1 MTAFIIFVILNIMA
15 ALSGSIFSPGDWYK
29 SLNKPSWQPADWV
42 FPTVWTVL
50 YLMNAFAG
58 WLVWEAMGTLGL
70 GWWAMAIYGI
80 GLLLN
85 SAWSA
90 IFFGLK
96 RMGFAMIE
104 VGLLWIAIVLQGII
118 FFQIVPLAGILVIPY
133 VFWVSIAAFLN
144 FTVWRLNPEAPEPA
158 I

>member
-1 MTAFIIFVILNIMA
+1 
-15 ALSGSIFSPGDWYK
+15 
-29 SLNKPSWQPADWV
+29 
-42 FPTVWTVL
+42 
-50 YLMNAFAG
+50 
-58 WLVWEAMGTLGL
+58 
-70 GWWAMAIYGI
+70 MAIYVI
-80 GLLLN
+80 ALLLN

-96 RMGFAMIE
+96 RMGLAMIE

-118 FFQIVPLAGILVIPY
+118 FFQIVPLAGMLVIPY
-133 VFWVSIAAFLN
+133 VIWVSIAAFLN